1 VSRFSVVNVL
11 LFLAVIVLVA
21 VPLVFVSGE
30 FAGSD
35 DQGQRQIEKSNPG
48 YKPWFSS
55 IYEPPSSEVS
65 SGLFA
70 IQAAIGGGA
79 LGYYFGVARTRRRLA
94 GASPTEAPSSS
105 AVLPTGNRGNA
116 RRADI
121 ADPSAG
127 TSGAGGSKHG

>member
-1 VSRFSVVNVL
+1 MSRFSVVNVL
-11 LFLAVIVLVA
+11 LFLGVIILVA
-21 VPLVFVSGE
+21 VPLIFVSGE
-30 FAGSD
+30 YGGSD
-35 DQGQRQIEKSNPG
+35 DQGQAQIEKSHPD

-55 IYEPPSSEVS
+55 IYEPPSGEVS

-94 GASPTEAPSSS
+94 GRGTAGGSSPASEPAGDDPGS
-105 AVLPTGNRGNA
+105 

-121 ADPSAG
+121 ADPAD
-127 TSGAGGSKHG
+127 GAGGNRNG